1 MSLIQIILGTQLSQF
16 VDEQAQLFYYDKSKW
31 FNEIPAIYEYHRTF
45 SIAVLS
51 INFFL
56 FYLNKKLSLGNK
68 YVNHLMILLLIEVI
82 SGVMMFYFDFPF
94 GTQTIHLVFASL
106 IFGVQ
111 FYILINNF
119 FIKKTNND
127 IQV

>member
-1 MSLIQIILGTQLSQF
+1 
-16 VDEQAQLFYYDKSKW
+16 
-31 FNEIPAIYEYHRTF
+31 
-45 SIAVLS
+45 
-51 INFFL
+51 
-56 FYLNKKLSLGNK
+56 
-68 YVNHLMILLLIEVI
+68 MILLLIEVI

-111 FYILINNF
+111 FYILLNNF
-119 FIKKTNND
+119 IIKKTNND

>member
-1 MSLIQIILGTQLSQF
+1 MCIRDSTQVRQF
-16 VDEQAQLFYYDKSKW
+16 VDEQAQLLYYDKSKW
-31 FNEIPAIYEYHRTF
+31 FDEIPLIYEYHRTF
-45 SIAVLS
+45 SIAVIS

-68 YVNHLMILLLIEVI
+68 YINYVMMLLVLEIFTGA
-82 SGVMMFYFDFPF
+82 SMFYFDFPF

-111 FYILINNF
+111 FYILLNNF
-119 FIKKTNND
+119 LIKKTSND